1 MISIVID
8 EDMPRSLA
16 GVLRERGFGAK
27 DIRDC
32 GLRGA
37 EDDEVM
43 RFAQNNR
50 AVVVTGDLDFSN
62 ILRFPIGSHC
72 GIVVARFPTEL
83 STETT
88 NRELVK
94 RLQELTEDDL
104 NGNLV
109 IIEPGKTRIRRRNIS
124 DP

>member
-1 MISIVID
+1 
-8 EDMPRSLA
+8 MPRSLA
-16 GVLRERGFGAK
+16 GVLRERGFEAK

-62 ILRFPIGSHC
+62 ILRFPVGSH
-72 GIVVARFPTEL
+72 
-83 STETT
+83 
-88 NRELVK
+88 
-94 RLQELTEDDL
+94 
-104 NGNLV
+104 
-109 IIEPGKTRIRRRNIS
+109 
-124 DP
+124 